1 VHFIYYGSFRGNA
14 DGFDLNRS
22 FPDFFEK
29 NKHLPTRETEA
40 VMKWLRDYQF
50 VLSGALHGGAV
61 VANYPY
67 DNQRKCM
74 LCVVFDDSGVS
85 LQLL

>member
-1 VHFIYYGSFRGNA
+1 MIVLFRGNA

-29 NKHLPTRETEA
+29 NSQQMTRETEA
-40 VMKWLRDYQF
+40 IMMWLKKYKF

-67 DNQRKCM
+67 DNQRKCK
-74 LCVVFDDSGVS
+74 S
-85 LQLL
+85 LLPDNGADNKV